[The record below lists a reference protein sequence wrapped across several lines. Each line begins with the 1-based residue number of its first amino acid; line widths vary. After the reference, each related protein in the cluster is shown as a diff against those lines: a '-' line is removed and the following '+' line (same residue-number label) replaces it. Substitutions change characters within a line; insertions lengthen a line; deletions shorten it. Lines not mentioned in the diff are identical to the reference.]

1 MRRCGQCNTL
11 CVAVKRMRYK
21 TYVKDVGEVV
31 VENFPMLVCH
41 NDRCRAQWISG
52 EGDKMIED
60 ATELIRQQKQAAE

>member
-1 MRRCGQCNTL
+1 
-11 CVAVKRMRYK
+11 MRYK